1 MKSASKRWHGER
13 CLRRSR
19 SKPALALITCAAL
32 GAFLWSPALVA
43 LNPSL
48 DITQYGHTAWSYR
61 EGFQTGAVYAI
72 AQTADGYLW
81 LGTQSGV
88 FRFDGVRTVPL
99 PLPAGHRL
107 ANTQVGSLLVA
118 RDGTLWIGT
127 LDGLMSWNKSGQLT
141 EYPSIGRRRINALLQ
156 DRQGTVWA
164 GTALGGPAGR
174 LCAIRADNT
183 DCYGDDGS
191 LGGSVQSLYEDSE
204 GALWVGAYSGV
215 WRWKPGSPT
224 RYLETTLLSRGTLA
238 QGAHGS
244 GLIVGTNSF
253 RQIVGGRVMDY
264 PVPGLPLS
272 FYAAGLLRD
281 HNGGLWIG
289 TVAQGLLHSYGGK
302 TSRFTH
308 NDGLSS
314 DQVKVLFEDREGSI
328 WVGTVEGLHRF
339 RELPVTSF
347 SEEQGL
353 SSGIAKSV
361 LTAHDG
367 SIWIG
372 TQDGLDR
379 WKDGHTTIYRPRDY
393 PALPEDGITTLY
405 EDQRGRIWAAGYNRL
420 AVFENEKLTA
430 VPSVP
435 KGANFVMT
443 GDNHGGLW
451 LGLWFSPGHDGLT
464 HLVDGKVT
472 EEVPAQKLGGGPI
485 LGIDPDP
492 DGGVWVGLSSGGLV
506 YVREGQIRKMPLSE
520 HGNDSPRV
528 MSLARDRHGAL
539 WAATEDGLS
548 RINNGPVATLST
560 ANGLPCNE
568 VHWII
573 EDDLSSHWLYTGC
586 GLLRIPDTEFDA
598 WVADPRR
605 KVQATIFGSA
615 DGVRLVSLLDGFGPA
630 VTKSPD
636 GKIWFLN
643 ATRLSVIDPSRIAIN
658 TVPPPV
664 HIEQLSA
671 DRKTY
676 DARSGLRLPPLV
688 RDLWIDYTAL
698 SLVVPEKVHFK
709 YRLEGQDPEWKE
721 VVNDREAQYSNLAPG
736 NYRFRVLASNNSGLW
751 NEQGASLEFSIEP
764 AYWQTNWFRALCVIV
779 FAATVLLIYRRR
791 LRQVAWE
798 FELGLEARVGERTRI
813 ARELHDTLL
822 QSFQA
827 VLLRFQTVAN
837 RLQRGPEKQILED
850 AIQEGSAAIAG
861 GRDAIQDL
869 RATTVVVGDLEMAIN
884 GLGQELAASA
894 SEGRAPA
901 FEVDVQGTPRSLRPI
916 VRDEIYRIVAEALRN
931 AFRHSEAQRIEVEVR
946 YEDPRFVVSVRDD
959 GKGIDPEVM
968 QRGRRSGHFGLL
980 GIRERSGML
989 GGDLEVWTDRNSGT
1003 EVELSFPASVAY
1015 ASSRSKH
1022 RFAMFGWLPWKRAV
1036 AKE

>member
-1 MKSASKRWHGER
+1 M
-13 CLRRSR
+13 
-19 SKPALALITCAAL
+19 
-32 GAFLWSPALVA
+32 
-43 LNPSL
+43 
-48 DITQYGHTAWSYR
+48 
-61 EGFQTGAVYAI
+61 
-72 AQTADGYLW
+72 
-81 LGTQSGV
+81 
-88 FRFDGVRTVPL
+88 PL

-118 RDGTLWIGT
+118 RDGTVWIGT
-127 LDGLMSWNKSGQLT
+127 LDGLMSWKSGQLT
-141 EYPSIGRRRINALLQ
+141 EHPSIGRRRVNALLQ
-156 DRQGTVWA
+156 DRQGTVWVA
-164 GTALGGPAGR
+164 TALGGPAGR
-174 LCAIRADNT
+174 LCAIRADKT

-204 GALWVGAYSGV
+204 GALWVGTYSGV

-224 RYLETTLLSRGTLA
+224 RYLETQLLSRGTLTE
-238 QGAHGS
+238 GAHGS
-244 GLIVGTNSF
+244 GLIIGTDSF

-264 PVPGLPLS
+264 PVPGLPPS

-289 TVAQGLLHSYGGK
+289 TVAQGLLHSYAGK

-361 LTAHDG
+361 LAAHDG
-367 SIWIG
+367 SLWVG
-372 TQDGLDR
+372 TQDGLNR

-393 PALPEDGITTLY
+393 PALADDGITTLY

-435 KGANFVMT
+435 GGGNFVMA

-451 LGLWFSPGHDGLT
+451 LGLWFSPGHDGLA

-506 YVREGQIRKMPLSE
+506 YVREGQIRKVPLSE
-520 HGNDSPRV
+520 HGSGSPRV

-548 RINNGPVATLST
+548 RINNGPVATLTT
-560 ANGLPCNE
+560 ANGLPCNK
-568 VHWII
+568 VHWMI
-573 EDDLSSHWLYTGC
+573 EDDLS
-586 GLLRIPDTEFDA
+586 
-598 WVADPRR
+598 
-605 KVQATIFGSA
+605 
-615 DGVRLVSLLDGFGPA
+615 
-630 VTKSPD
+630 
-636 GKIWFLN
+636 
-643 ATRLSVIDPSRIAIN
+643 
-658 TVPPPV
+658 
-664 HIEQLSA
+664 
-671 DRKTY
+671 
-676 DARSGLRLPPLV
+676 
-688 RDLWIDYTAL
+688 YTAL
-698 SLVVPEKVHFK
+698 SLVAPEKVHFK
-709 YRLEGQDPEWKE
+709 YQLEGQDLDWRE
-721 VVNDREAQYSNLAPG
+721 VINKREAQYSNLAPG
-736 NYRFRVLASNNSGLW
+736 NYRFRVRASNNSGLW

-764 AYWQTNWFRALCVIV
+764 AYWQTNWFRALCVMV

-791 LRQVAWE
+791 LRQVTRE

-822 QSFQA
+822 QSFQGL
-827 VLLRFQTVAN
+827 LLRFQTVAN
-837 RLQRGPEKQILED
+837 RLQRGPERHMLEN
-850 AIQEGSAAIAG
+850 AIEEGSFAIAG
-861 GRDAIQDL
+861 GREAIQEL
-869 RATTVVVGDLEMAIN
+869 RASSVVAGDLEMAVN
-884 GLGQELAASA
+884 SLGQQLAVQGA
-894 SEGRAPA
+894 EGGAPA
-901 FEVDVQGTPRSLRPI
+901 FEVNVQGTPQPLQPI
-916 VRDEIYRIVAEALRN
+916 VRDEIYRIIAEALRN
-931 AFRHSEAQRIEVEVR
+931 AFHHSEAQRIEVEVR
-946 YEDPRFVVSVRDD
+946 YEDRRLVVSVRDD
-959 GKGIDPEVM
+959 GKGIEPEIM
-968 QRGRRSGHFGLL
+968 ARGRRSGHFGLL
-980 GIRERSGML
+980 GMRERSGIL
-989 GGDLEVWTDRNSGT
+989 DGQLEVWTDRNSGT

-1015 ASSRSKH
+1015 ASSRSKR
-1022 RFAMFGWLPWKRAV
+1022 RFPMLGWLVWNRAA